1 MKALVICSMLLCLAA
16 CDAIETTD
24 AGELTGTITEA
35 GLVLNNGLSHSVH
48 VFPVG
53 ANTAA
58 VINWAPNISSEN
70 AIAGRSSQTYSL
82 EQLHSLEGEEVL
94 IVYWWYAVHRDGK
107 LGPSDIQSFTLEIPD
122 GA

>member
-1 MKALVICSMLLCLAA
+1 MLFCLAA

-24 AGELTGTITEA
+24 AGQLTGAITED
-35 GLVLNNGLSHSVH
+35 GVVLVNGLSHSVH

-70 AIAGRSSQTYSL
+70 AIAGRSSRTYSL
-82 EQLHSLEGEEVL
+82 EQLYSLEGEEVL
-94 IVYWWYAVHRDGK
+94 IVYWWYATHRDGK
-107 LGPSDIQSFTLEIPD
+107 LGTSEIQFFELEIPD
-122 GA
+122 RL